1 MSRPRLLLDENLSE
15 SILRAVSE
23 TCPDSDH
30 VRLALLA
37 GATDEQVWAHARDHG
52 FVLVTRD
59 EDFERLSALRGAP
72 PKVIWLA
79 FHNATNTEVVNALRY
94 AHASIDRFVRDPA
107 AALLVIDHR
116 PEARD
121 PAGR

>member
-23 TCPDSDH
+23 TYPDSDH

-37 GATDEQVWAHARDHG
+37 GATDEQVWAYARDHG

-72 PKVIWLA
+72 PKVLWLA
-79 FHNATNTEVVNALRY
+79 LHNATNPEVVHALRH
-94 AHASIDRFVRDPA
+94 AHASIERFVRDPA
-107 AALLVIDHR
+107 AALLVIDR
-116 PEARD
+116 QP
-121 PAGR
+121 